1 MSVQR
6 YLQMIMERLHSGAS
20 IKTVYGEP
28 IRAEGKTIIPVA
40 KVAYGFGAG
49 ASPVKETGGVK
60 EEKEAGEAGG
70 GICCRPVGIVE
81 ITKEETRFI
90 PIDERRKLAGAL
102 IVGLILGLWLGTR
115 RSRK

>member
-6 YLQMIMERLHSGAS
+6 YLQLIMEHLHSSAS
-20 IKTVYGEP
+20 VKTVYGDP
-28 IRAEGKTIIPVA
+28 VTGEGKTIIPVA
-40 KVAYGFGAG
+40 KVAYGFGTG
-49 ASPVKETGGVK
+49 ASPVKKSEDSTEG
-60 EEKEAGEAGG
+60 EAGGAGG

-90 PIDERRKLAGAL
+90 PIDERRKLAGVLL
-102 IVGLILGLWLGTR
+102 IGLILGLWLGSR